1 MLDGAPAH
9 VSNECIASLEN
20 KFCGRVITRHGENPS
35 PAYSPDLNVLDF
47 YFWGFANQEVWRRK
61 PSTIAELW
69 EIVED
74 VVQNL
79 CGEIIREFL

>member
-9 VSNECIASLEN
+9 VSNECIAFLEN
-20 KFCGRVITRHGENPS
+20 KFRGRVITRHGENPS
-35 PAYSPDLNVLDF
+35 PAYLPNLNVLDF

-61 PSTIAELW
+61 PSTIAELR

-74 VVQNL
+74 IAQNL
-79 CGEIIREFL
+79 SGKIIREFS